1 MWLSIL
7 AEEVCGDSFK
17 SFEDGFGNF
26 NVILSDGM
34 GTGNLASKEGKVSSE
49 LMENFVKSG
58 MGLDSSAKLVNS
70 SLIMNSKEEALSTLD
85 VLSLNLFSGKAK
97 FMKAGAP
104 FTYILSRNKVQKLDF
119 SSLPIG
125 IFTDVSAP
133 IRELDLHEGDK
144 VVMLSDGATDIGEEW
159 IEQVLT
165 DKYFS
170 SVSEI
175 ANAVVDTAAEIRKNM
190 HDDDI
195 TAIAVSI
202 SKNR

>member
-1 MWLSIL
+1 
-7 AEEVCGDSFK
+7 
-17 SFEDGFGNF
+17 
-26 NVILSDGM
+26 
-34 GTGNLASKEGKVSSE
+34 
-49 LMENFVKSG
+49 MENFVKSG

-85 VLSLNLFSGKAK
+85 VLSINLFSGKAK

-104 FTYILSRNKVQKLDF
+104 FTYILHGKDVKKIEF

-133 IRELDLHEGDK
+133 IREINLHEGDK
-144 VVMLSDGATDIGEEW
+144 IFMLSDGVTDIGEAW
-159 IEQVLT
+159 IKDILT
-165 DKYFS
+165 DNCFS
-170 SVSEI
+170 SVSELAQI
-175 ANAVVDTAAEIRKNM
+175 IVGTAVEIRKST

-202 SKNR
+202 SKNH